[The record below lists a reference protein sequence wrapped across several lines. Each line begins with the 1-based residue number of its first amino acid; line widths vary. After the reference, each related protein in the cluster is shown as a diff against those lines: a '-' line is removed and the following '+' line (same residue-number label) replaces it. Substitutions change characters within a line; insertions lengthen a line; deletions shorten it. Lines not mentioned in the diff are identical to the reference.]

1 MSMTATPPAA
11 TPASLASLQQVSVI
25 QGGMGAGISSSQL
38 ANAVARRGQLG
49 VVSGVA
55 LDLLLARR
63 LQDGDPDGSMRRALA
78 AFPDAAVVGRI
89 LQRYFRPAGREAG
102 RGYLAKP
109 LIGDQP
115 SIKDEELLIASGFVE
130 VFLAK
135 DGHRGLVGINFLHK
149 IQPPLLAT
157 LWGALLAG
165 VDVVI
170 VGAGIPLQLPAILD
184 GLARDEAVEFTLEVK
199 AGASDAEGV
208 SAKPQEHS
216 VRFDPRRHLGS
227 ERPKIV
233 RPLFLPIVSSAT
245 LATMLVRRCGSGL
258 HGLVVEYSSAG
269 GHNAPPRGR
278 GELSDTGEPVYGPRD
293 AVDLEL
299 VRNLGVPFWLA
310 GSFADAGGVT
320 RAQSMGARGVQVG
333 TLFAFCAESGLRSD
347 LKDEVVAQCRVAA
360 PRPFTDPKASPTGFP
375 FKSLPLAGTLSDPEL
390 YAQRERRCDL
400 GYLREAYELPDGSV
414 GWRCAAEDPASYVRK
429 GGKLEDTVGRK
440 CLCNALAANVDL
452 AQVRKGGVTELPM
465 LTTGDDLQCIRAV
478 LPAGASGYSADQA
491 LDFLLSR
498 VSV

>member
-1 MSMTATPPAA
+1 
-11 TPASLASLQQVSVI
+11 
-25 QGGMGAGISSSQL
+25 MGAGISSSQL

-49 VVSGVA
+49 VVSGTA
-55 LDLLLARR
+55 LDLLLARH
-63 LQDGDPDGSMRRALA
+63 LQDGDTDGAMRRALA
-78 AFPDAAVVGRI
+78 AFPDAGIVGRI
-89 LQRYFRPAGREAG
+89 LKRYFRPTGREEG

-109 LIGDQP
+109 VIGDTP
-115 SIKDEELLIASGFVE
+115 SVKDEELLIAAGFVE

-135 DGHRGLVGINFLHK
+135 EGHRGLVGINFLHK
-149 IQPPLLAT
+149 IQTPLLAS
-157 LWGALLAG
+157 LWGAMLAG

-184 GLARDEAVEFTLEVK
+184 GLARDEAVEFALEVQ
-199 AGASDAEGV
+199 AGAGDGATAG
-208 SAKPQEHS
+208 ARPQEHC
-216 VRFDPRRHLGS
+216 VRFDPRRHLGLN
-227 ERPKIV
+227 RPKLT

-245 LATMLVRRCGSGL
+245 LATMLARKCGSGL
-258 HGLVVEYSSAG
+258 NGLVVEYSSAG

-278 GELSDTGEPVYGPRD
+278 GPLSEAGEPVYGPCD
-293 AVDLEL
+293 AVDLEA
-299 VRNLGVPFWLA
+299 VRKLKLPFWLA
-310 GSFADAGGVT
+310 GAFGDAGGVT

-333 TLFAFCAESGLRSD
+333 TLFAFCAESGLRTD
-347 LKDEVVAQCRVAA
+347 LKDRVVEQCRESA

-375 FKSLPLAGTLSDPEL
+375 FKLLPMEGTLSDADL

-400 GYLREAYELPDGSV
+400 GYLREAYEAQDGSV

-452 AQVRKGGVTELPM
+452 AQVRKNGVTELPM
-465 LTTGDDLQCIRAV
+465 LTTGDDLQCIQAV
-478 LPAGASGYSADQA
+478 LPTGASEYSADQV

>member
-1 MSMTATPPAA
+1 MSITATPRA
-11 TPASLASLQQVSVI
+11 TTPKSLASLHQVSVI

-63 LQDGDPDGSMRRALA
+63 LQDGDTDGSMRRALA

-89 LQRYFRPAGREAG
+89 LQRYFRPTGREEG

-109 LIGDQP
+109 LIGDAP
-115 SIKDEELLIASGFVE
+115 SVKDEELLIASGFVE
-130 VFLAK
+130 VYLAK
-135 DGHRGLVGINFLHK
+135 EGHRGLVGINFLHK

-157 LWGALLAG
+157 LWGAMLAG

-170 VGAGIPLQLPAILD
+170 VGAGIPVQLPAILD

-199 AGASDAEGV
+199 AGEGAD
-208 SAKPQEHS
+208 AKPAEHS
-216 VRFDPRRHLGS
+216 LRFDPRRHLGAN
-227 ERPKIV
+227 RPSLV
-233 RPLFLPIVSSAT
+233 RPLFLPIVSSTT

-278 GELSDTGEPVYGPRD
+278 GELSEAGEPIYGPRD
-293 AVDLEL
+293 AVDLEA
-299 VRNLGVPFWLA
+299 VRKLDIPFWLA
-310 GSFADAGGVT
+310 GAFGDAGGVT
-320 RAQSMGARGVQVG
+320 RAQTWGAQGVQVG

-375 FKSLPLAGTLSDPEL
+375 FKLLPMEGTLSDPEL
-390 YAQRERRCDL
+390 YARRERRCDL
-400 GYLREAYELPDGSV
+400 GYLREAYELPDGSI

-465 LTTGDDLQCIRAV
+465 LTTGDDLDCIRAV
-478 LPAGASGYSADQA
+478 LPAGARSYSADQA

-498 VSV
+498 VPV

>member
-1 MSMTATPPAA
+1 MSTSATISAA
-11 TPASLASLQQVSVI
+11 ARKPSASLLQVSVI

-38 ANAVARRGQLG
+38 ANTVSRRGQLG

-63 LQDGDPDGSMRRALA
+63 LQDGDTDGAMRRALA
-78 AFPDAAVVGRI
+78 AFPDAGLVGRI
-89 LQRYFRPAGREAG
+89 LQRYFRAAGREEG

-109 LIGDQP
+109 LVGDRP
-115 SIKDEELLIASGFVE
+115 SVKDEELLIASGFVE
-130 VFLAK
+130 VYLAK
-135 DGHRGLVGINFLHK
+135 EGHRGLVGINFLHK

-157 LWGALLAG
+157 LWGAMLAG

-170 VGAGIPLQLPAILD
+170 VGAGIPVQLPAILD

-199 AGASDAEGV
+199 AGDGTD
-208 SAKPQEHS
+208 AKPAEHNL
-216 VRFDPRRHLGS
+216 RFDPRRHLGAH
-227 ERPKIV
+227 RPSLV

-245 LATMLVRRCGSGL
+245 LATMLVRKCGKGVN
-258 HGLVVEYSSAG
+258 GLVVEYSTAG

-278 GELSDTGEPVYGPRD
+278 GELSDAGEPIYGPRD
-293 AVDLEL
+293 VVDLEV
-299 VRNLGVPFWLA
+299 VRKLGVPFWLA
-310 GSFADAGGVT
+310 GSFGDAGGVS

-333 TLFAFCAESGLRSD
+333 TLFAFCAESGLRDD
-347 LKDEVVAQCRVAA
+347 LKNQVVDQCRVAA

-375 FKSLPLAGTLSDPEL
+375 FKLLPIEGTLSDPEL

-400 GYLREAYELPDGSV
+400 GYLREAYEQADGSV

-465 LTTGDDLQCIRAV
+465 LTTGDDLDCIRAV
-478 LPAGASGYSADQA
+478 LPAGASGYSADQV
-491 LDFLLSR
+491 LDFLLRR
-498 VSV
+498 VVV